1 MFRKKAGQDVADPVL
16 APAETSAPRAPAV
29 REKLDCAL
37 GALAELE
44 EQGAEYALQA
54 AEREPGAA
62 DKLAGHRSRIDAAR
76 TAVAEL
82 RAALDLALR
91 QDAEAEAARQTA
103 GRDRLLRDFA
113 STAEEWT
120 QVGIELS
127 GHIEKAA
134 ELRIKLGALSEELQQ
149 KLPSGVVPHPVD
161 FKSVDILVAGVAN
174 PIAIDAL
181 LAGEMFKHGLP
192 NAFLPG
198 ARPPH
203 ALLAHDRPAI
213 EPAAT
218 AFRRGGA
225 YFVGLLRDRFD
236 ALKSHPSE
244 AA

>member
-1 MFRKKAGQDVADPVL
+1 MFRKKS
-16 APAETSAPRAPAV
+16 AETAAEQPKPQADASVARALAV
-29 REKLDCAL
+29 REKLDCAE

-62 DKLAGHRSRIDAAR
+62 DKLAAHRGRIDAAR

-82 RAALDLALR
+82 RAALQLALR
-91 QDAEAEAARQTA
+91 QDAETEGARQAAAREQQ
-103 GRDRLLRDFA
+103 LRDFA
-113 STAEEWT
+113 ATAEEWT
-120 QVGIELS
+120 RLGIELS
-127 GHIEKAA
+127 GHLEKAA
-134 ELRIKLGALSEELQQ
+134 DLRIKLGTLSEELQR
-149 KLPSGVVPHPVD
+149 KLPIGIVPHPID
-161 FKSVDILVAGVAN
+161 FKSIDILVGGVAN
-174 PIAIDAL
+174 PVAIDAL
-181 LAGEMFKHGLP
+181 LAGEMFKHGRP

-218 AFRRGGA
+218 AFRRAGA
-225 YFVGLLRDRFD
+225 YFVGLLRD
-236 ALKSHPSE
+236 ALKSHISE